1 MSDMINTE
9 TINSLI
15 VSGFIPLNSVGTLLD
30 SDTGKCYPMMEDGSP
45 DWDNSFS
52 LYDEVSEE
60 WINALDSKDRESIKI
75 FGK

>member
-9 TINSLI
+9 TINKLI
-15 VSGFIPLNSVGTLLD
+15 ISGFIPLNSVGSLLD
-30 SDTGKCYPMMEDGSP
+30 SDTGECYPQLEDGSP

-60 WINALDSKDRESIKI
+60 WIDALSIEDFNQVKV
-75 FGK
+75 FW